1 MDNSLSPATSS
12 MDENKLQVKDSRL
25 GLLRKRSS
33 EYTEKMKSGLQT
45 TIAAVGPMVE
55 GLRDDTKDFHMAWTA
70 ERSEKAAKA
79 SEQQKKRQS
88 ISNGPLPL
96 RLERSSLCS
105 HCEKF
110 PIERCLYPAEF
121 GRVWTIPMKRLVS
134 YRYGCRLCNFLIRI
148 LSQPRHDPFQHPQ
161 VFEYLPNELANVSME
176 AWLNQGTLAN
186 PNWLNTYMSDKWPF
200 GTGEVFKSEKD
211 IAEGS
216 THVLGNIGRVAVTAI
231 QALQD
236 GASVGGSKLIRELL
250 PCYLEF
256 STNILAPGL
265 LDVKLWGH
273 GRGPRAQIATLSTFR
288 LRMESE
294 KPTAN
299 LEPPQLPFHYGR
311 VLNLGS
317 IDISIGR
324 SWLDHCEERHGA
336 ICSEQGWSF
345 ALEKPT
351 FLRVIDVEEFCLFEV
366 PSTQVAT
373 CRYLALSYCWGK
385 VTNFLLQNANK
396 QQLLRRHGLLPYIYQ
411 GLPKTVRDAIF
422 TARGL
427 RERYLWVDSLCIEQ
441 DNEEEKSQQIAIM
454 DSIYSNA
461 ILTIVAADGK
471 DVDSGLPGVEP
482 GSRSIKQETEQI
494 HSGHHIITPLE
505 EPKGLETS
513 SWNLRAW
520 TFQERLLSR
529 RLIIFIGGQLVWRC
543 HEAVG
548 FEDMTAAERG
558 EKLEPFPW
566 LSIKPQ
572 HLGIKTPRKGYIDG
586 SIERLRDGRTII
598 VRSETFKEYVKLIKQ
613 YTQRQLT
620 NPSDIL
626 KALAGLLNIF
636 ERCFKSPTN
645 QGLPEILLDA
655 AVLWRPVE
663 KMVRR
668 SVEDIPSWTWA
679 GWKGKVTYEDAFFV
693 REEDGRWS
701 RVPNETGN
709 EGFRPLLRWHVWR
722 DDRLELLNGNGLGV
736 PLQLDVWGEL
746 PDEWEK
752 HPPISVVPEEQ
763 DQSEEWNDIMKAIEL
778 SLQDVGQSAEYALQ
792 IHIGDLPRKTLP
804 YLRNHHLIFRTSCTP
819 GFIFGPL
826 INYEGSAFSDPLS
839 YRLLD
844 TKSRADIGLIM
855 IDGPEFTVFNPTKHE
870 FIVLSE
876 AQYLTLDQKVDQDE
890 SSAKFSLYN
899 VMLIEWDDGNNIAS
913 RLGLG
918 RIYKESWK
926 MAVPA
931 PRTKIIVL
939 G

>member
-1 MDNSLSPATSS
+1 MDDPSPPATGSI
-12 MDENKLQVKDSRL
+12 DDKKLQVKDSRL

-33 EYTEKMKSGLQT
+33 DYTDKVKSGLQN
-45 TIAAVGPMVE
+45 TIAAVSPMVE
-55 GLRDDTKDFHMAWTA
+55 GLKDDTKDFRLVWTA
-70 ERSEKAAKA
+70 RGAEKAAKA
-79 SEQQKKRQS
+79 SGQKQADQD
-88 ISNGPLPL
+88 ISFNPPPTG
-96 RLERSSLCS
+96 LEHLSLCS

-134 YRYGCRLCNFLIRI
+134 YRYGCRLCNFLVRI
-148 LSQPRHDPFQHPQ
+148 LSQPRHDPFKHPQ
-161 VFEYLPNELANVSME
+161 ILDYLPNELTNVPME
-176 AWLNQGTLAN
+176 VWLNQGTLAN

-200 GTGEVFKSEKD
+200 GTGEIFKSEKN

-216 THVLGNIGRVAVTAI
+216 THILGNIGRVAISAI
-231 QALQD
+231 QTLQD
-236 GASVGGSKLIRELL
+236 GSPSSDKIIRALL

-256 STNILAPGL
+256 SNNALAPGL

-273 GRGPRAQIATLSTFR
+273 GRGPRAQIATLSAFR

-294 KPTAN
+294 KPTTN

-311 VLNLGS
+311 ILKRES

-324 SWLDHCEERHGA
+324 DWLNHCEETHGA
-336 ICSEQGWSF
+336 TCSERGWSF
-345 ALEKPT
+345 ALKKPT

-366 PSTQVAT
+366 PSSEVAT

-385 VTNFLLQNANK
+385 ADNFLLQMGNK
-396 QQLLRRHGLLPYIYQ
+396 GELSRRHGLLPYIYQ

-427 RERYLWVDSLCIEQ
+427 QERYLWVDSLCIEQ

-461 ILTIVAADGK
+461 VLTIVAADGK
-471 DVDSGLPGVEP
+471 DVDSGLPGIES
-482 GSRSIKQETEQI
+482 GSRSIKQETEEI
-494 HSGHHIITPLE
+494 YSGHHIMTPLE

-513 SWNLRAW
+513 PWNLRAW

-529 RLIIFIGGQLVWRC
+529 RLIIFIGGQMVWRC

-558 EKLEPFPW
+558 EELEPFPW

-586 SIERLRDGRTII
+586 SIEKLRDGRTII
-598 VRSETFKEYVKLIKQ
+598 VRSETFKEYVKLIEQ

-636 ERCFKSPTN
+636 ERCFKRPTN

-655 AVLWRPVE
+655 AILWRPVE

-668 SVEDIPSWTWA
+668 SSGDIPSWSWA
-679 GWKGKVTYEDAFFV
+679 GWVGKVQYEDAFFV
-693 REEDGRWS
+693 REENGKWS

-722 DDRLELLNGNGLGV
+722 DGRLELLNGNGLGV
-736 PLQLDVWGEL
+736 PLELDVWGEL

-752 HPPISVVPEEQ
+752 RPPISIVPDEQ
-763 DQSEEWNDIMKAIEL
+763 DQSEEWNEIMKAIEL
-778 SLQDVGQSAEYALQ
+778 SLQDVAQPTEYALQ
-792 IHIGDLPRKTLP
+792 IHNGDLPRKTLP

-819 GFIFGPL
+819 GFLFGPL
-826 INYEGSAFSDPLS
+826 MNYEGSAFSAPLS
-839 YRLLD
+839 YCLLD
-844 TKSRADIGLIM
+844 TTSRAEIGLIM
-855 IDGPEFTVFNPTKHE
+855 IDGLGFTIFNPVKHE

-876 AQYLTLDQKVDQDE
+876 AQYLTLDEKVDQEE

-899 VMLIEWDDGNNIAS
+899 VMLIEWDDGKNIAS

-926 MAVPA
+926 TAVPA
-931 PRTKIIVL
+931 PQTKIVIL